1 MVTPVLPGSGAT
13 AMPGSSRPGAAA
25 SSHMAPSVTS
35 HAPARQPNATSPGA
49 IGTRRRRRRATR
61 SSTQAT
67 NGASRIAIDAS
78 ASQPRITL
86 PESSSTGDS
95 AASIVGVASSSA
107 TRFETVVPTRP
118 SCPVFERR
126 QRPSHGVPL
135 PGRSA

>member
-1 MVTPVLPGSGAT
+1 MT
-13 AMPGSSRPGAAA
+13 
-25 SSHMAPSVTS
+25 PSVTS
-35 HAPARQPNATSPGA
+35 HAPARHANATRPGA
-49 IGTRRRRRRATR
+49 IGTRRRRSRATR

-95 AASIVGVASSSA
+95 SPSIVGVESSSA

-118 SCPVFERR
+118 ICPVSSVDNGPRT
-126 QRPSHGVPL
+126 VCPL
-135 PGRSA
+135 PAVRVSAEMPWASSVPCSLGA